1 MKGLTLGRPSAMVK
15 NEMKSETGRGGGQR
29 RDELGLCLCLVSK
42 VIESLSSSAKDKG
55 GEPVPERRKKVMIAA
70 ADPWGARFSSQF
82 PHATMLMA

>member
-29 RDELGLCLCLVSK
+29 RDELGLCLVSK

-55 GEPVPERRKKVMIAA
+55 AEPVPERRKKVMIAA

-82 PHATMLMA
+82 PHATLLMA